1 MGHREVLEAMSG
13 LLLALLVAI
22 LSSTIVSNALPT
34 IVADLHG
41 TQGQYTWVV
50 TATLLASTATTP
62 IWGKL
67 SDLFSKKL
75 LYQVAIGVFTLGSV
89 LSGFSQSM
97 GALIGFRT
105 LQGVGMGG
113 LQALAQVIIAA
124 MVSPRERGRYNGY
137 TGAVMAVATV
147 GGPLVGGVIVD
158 TSWLGWRWCFFVV
171 VPLAVLA
178 LAVLSRTL
186 HLPVVRRKAR
196 IDWAGATL
204 ITGGV
209 SLLLIWVSF
218 AGKDFAW
225 WSLSTL
231 AYLAGALACVVLA
244 LVVESRVAEPVIPLH
259 LFRNRTTVLA
269 VLASV
274 AVGTAM
280 FGTSVFLGQYF
291 QLSRGY
297 SPTEAGLLSL
307 PMVAGLFAASTV
319 SGQVISRTGKWK
331 AFLVAGSLLLVTG
344 LGLLGTV
351 DHETSL
357 WVIGCFLVLVG
368 LGIGMTMQNL
378 VLAVQNTVGPRELG
392 AASSVVTF
400 FRSLGGAAGV
410 SVLGSVLATRVTELV
425 NEGLSRLPRR
435 PGATGGSGGL
445 AMDIGHMPEPVRG
458 IVRAAYGDATGRIF
472 LIAGIVAVVTV
483 VTVVFIKEVPLRTS
497 AGGAP
502 QPEAAPRV
510 GQPSATPSVHS
521 VIHRPVDEFQGNV
534 DNSAPTVD
542 NSLRRVGEL
551 GVTPATS
558 PTRANG
564 HAERVDDWYA
574 RLHAHLAEFT
584 SSLAQAGRQLT
595 DQATALRA
603 ELDAAPPRVAPP
615 APAPEVDQE
624 ARERLLA
631 EARHEAERIVAAA
644 REESERLRRE
654 AERQAEELVASA
666 RARAARVAAS
676 AEPTGTG
683 DTADTIAWPEAPVT
697 ASASRPEAPAGAPLP
712 QAGPQTEP
720 GVEARPEGAGETG
733 KAPRRALFEVP
744 RAATRRE
751 SSFAGELRALFG
763 YPDGPMNGQRGPRH
777 AAGK

>member
-1 MGHREVLEAMSG
+1 MGHREVLEALSG

-67 SDLFSKKL
+67 ADLFSKKM
-75 LYQVAIGVFTLGSV
+75 LYQVAIAVFTLGSV
-89 LSGFSQSM
+89 LSGLSQSM
-97 GALIGFRT
+97 GTLIGFRA

-178 LAVLSRTL
+178 SVVLSRTL
-186 HLPVVRRKAR
+186 NLPVIRRKAR

-218 AGKDFAW
+218 AGKDFGW

-231 AYLAGALACVVLA
+231 AYLAGALACVALA

-269 VLASV
+269 VVASI

-280 FGTSVFLGQYF
+280 FGSSVFLGQYF

-297 SPTEAGLLSL
+297 SPTAAGLLSL
-307 PMVAGLFAASTV
+307 PMVAGLFVASTV
-319 SGQVISRTGKWK
+319 SGQVITRTGKWK

-344 LGLLGTV
+344 LGLLGTI
-351 DHETSL
+351 DHATSL
-357 WVIGCFLVLVG
+357 WVIGAFLVLVG
-368 LGIGMTMQNL
+368 LGIGMSMQNL
-378 VLAVQNTVGPRELG
+378 VLAVQNTVGPRDLG

-435 PGATGGSGGL
+435 PGAAAASAGGGL
-445 AMDIGHMPEPVRG
+445 DIGHLPEPVRE
-458 IVRAAYGDATGRIF
+458 IVRAAYGDATGLIF
-472 LIAGIVAVVTV
+472 VIAAVVAAATV
-483 VTVVFIKEVPLRTS
+483 LSVIFIKEVPLRSSTTGNPAEATTGDARS
-497 AGGAP
+497 AA
-502 QPEAAPRV
+502 
-510 GQPSATPSVHS
+510 STPVTADGVDGTVVHN
-521 VIHRPVDEFQGNV
+521 VVHRPVDEFQGNV
-534 DNSAPTVD
+534 DNLTSAVD
-542 NSLRRVGEL
+542 NSMRHVGEL
-551 GVTPATS
+551 GVTRETAQLS
-558 PTRANG
+558 PTG
-564 HAERVDDWYA
+564 HPGRVAAENAARLDDWYA
-574 RLHAHLAEFT
+574 RLHDHLAEFT
-584 SSLAQAGRQLT
+584 TSLARAGQQLT
-595 DQATALRA
+595 EQATALRA
-603 ELDAAPPRVAPP
+603 ELAAAAPARIAEAEP
-615 APAPEVDQE
+615 AEPVESPADR
-624 ARERLLA
+624 ARREQLLVG
-631 EARHEAERIVAAA
+631 ARHEAERIVAAA
-644 REESERLRRE
+644 REQSERLRQD
-654 AERQAEELVASA
+654 AERQARETL
-666 RARAARVAAS
+666 AATPVQPG
-676 AEPTGTG
+676 AE
-683 DTADTIAWPEAPVT
+683 A
-697 ASASRPEAPAGAPLP
+697 
-712 QAGPQTEP
+712 
-720 GVEARPEGAGETG
+720 GVEVGAETALAPPPARID
-733 KAPRRALFEVP
+733 VP
-744 RAATRRE
+744 RAATRRAA
-751 SSFAGELRALFG
+751 SISGELRSLLG
-763 YPDGPMNGQRGPRH
+763 YPDGSANGQHSPRH
-777 AAGK
+777 AAGN